1 MDDARWHAFLVWL
14 AAQGI
19 ARERAYEMLEAPRV
33 LVDGTGVGSNTP
45 FDAPYR
51 RSTPIRRSR
60 QYGWTL
66 RARYRR
72 EPGFGSVKRAY
83 GSYVGCR
90 SAVQARWWVWGIWV
104 LWNMVKWVNG
114 GGGVLWYG
122 FG

>member
-1 MDDARWHAFLVWL
+1 MDDARWHAFLVGL

-19 ARERAYEMLEAPRV
+19 ARERAYETLEAPRV

-51 RSTPIRRSR
+51 RGAAIRRSR
-60 QYGWTL
+60 WYGWAL

-72 EPGFGSVKRAY
+72 EPVFGSVKGAY

-90 SAVQARWWVWGIWV
+90 SWVQAR
-104 LWNMVKWVNG
+104 
-114 GGGVLWYG
+114 
-122 FG
+122 